1 MNALGLILKP
11 TSRGWSVYL
20 SDGRE
25 VAQFSG
31 PGSKQRA
38 LDYVARATRI
48 LRGPTSVRRGPPT
61 EARADRAPAPCSLRR

>member
-1 MNALGLILKP
+1 MNALSLILKP
-11 TSRGWSVYL
+11 TSRGWAVYL

-25 VAQFSG
+25 VAQYSG

-48 LRGPTSVRRGPPT
+48 LQGPLPVRRGQPMEGT
-61 EARADRAPAPCSLRR
+61 C